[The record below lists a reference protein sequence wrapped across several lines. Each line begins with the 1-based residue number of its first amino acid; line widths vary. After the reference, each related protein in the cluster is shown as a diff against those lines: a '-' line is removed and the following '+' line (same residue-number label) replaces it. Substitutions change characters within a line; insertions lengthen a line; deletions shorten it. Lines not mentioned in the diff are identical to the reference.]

1 MNVCTYLNFIYWKL
15 YPYATFK
22 VREGSGA
29 NDGIAFRF
37 EYCYKFVLTEF
48 HVPLQMYINPL
59 RIVLLYGRVCPRLR
73 SVGQFA
79 GLMLLLNN
87 WNL

>member
-48 HVPLQMYINPL
+48 HVPLQMYINA
-59 RIVLLYGRVCPRLR
+59 RIINCMAAAEFCCMEG
-73 SVGQFA
+73 FA
-79 GLMLLLNN
+79 HGCVVWVSSLA
-87 WNL
+87 